1 MSHLASSYPNKYIIN
16 ARASDSSTTVGQLSF
31 SLKNSPLSDFLIS
44 FTGDVYVDNYKR
56 GKIQIS
62 DVYNNYL
69 VEGRDMGD
77 SNIKVNDGTISET
90 NSGFIRIEYDFDN
103 IPGFNGLIANV
114 PWINSNNEIVA
125 WANHFYIYPRGIT
138 DYELATYDVAWT
150 DKFQELF
157 NKKYAIFPTASCK
170 LYNDDLYIEENVY
183 HFLKHSTFLSGLKE
197 ADDGT
202 YAGVAI
208 TVGGTYIEEIGLL
221 IADNPELN
229 DNLRFLG
236 SSSLGNRIVNPDTS
250 GAMELFAFRIANI
263 KNLIA
268 ENFDSKTTRI
278 YYVPIVT
285 YNKYAYDSD
294 TGDSLYYETEYR
306 YIAGTV
312 KYIDIE

>member
-1 MSHLASSYPNKYIIN
+1 MAHLSDSNPGKYIIN
-16 ARASDSSTTVGQLSF
+16 ARASDSSTAVGQLSF
-31 SLKNSPLSDFLIS
+31 SLKNSPISNFLIS

-69 VEGRDMGD
+69 SEGREMGD

-90 NSGFIRIEYDFDN
+90 NSGFIHIEYYFDN
-103 IPGFNGLIANV
+103 IPGFNDLIANV

-125 WANHFYIYPRGIT
+125 WANNFYIYPRGIT
-138 DYELATYDVAWT
+138 DYDLATYDVAWT
-150 DKFQELF
+150 DKFQEMF
-157 NKKYAIFPTASCK
+157 NNKYTIFPTASCK

-183 HFLKHSTFLSGLKE
+183 HFLKQSTFLSGLKE
-197 ADDGT
+197 ANDGT
-202 YAGVAI
+202 YASVSI

-229 DNLRFLG
+229 NNIRFAG

-250 GAMELFAFRIANI
+250 GTMELFAFRIANI
-263 KNLIA
+263 KSLIA
-268 ENFDSKTTRI
+268 EYFDSKTTRI

-294 TGDSLYYETEYR
+294 AGESLYYETEYR
-306 YIAGTV
+306 YTSSTV